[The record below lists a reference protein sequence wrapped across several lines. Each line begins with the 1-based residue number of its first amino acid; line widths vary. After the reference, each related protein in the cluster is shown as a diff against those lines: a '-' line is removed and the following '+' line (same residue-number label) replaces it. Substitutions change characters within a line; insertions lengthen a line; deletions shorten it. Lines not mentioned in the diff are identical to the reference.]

1 MADVHFLDMSVDELE
16 ATLSPTTN
24 LLLLAKAAD
33 KQLGKKADNGESR
46 EAVHSDADRFDAG
59 SPEAGFAAGTGRPRS
74 KGTNRGSLGNA
85 GDGHGLSESTGVGTG
100 RSGRQD
106 ERQPGKVMDDDAGN
120 RSSSRSSSRRPS
132 HRRDRERGYRDSDLE
147 AEDDNVDDE
156 RAARFSASS
165 QLKKSAE
172 ASPPTSVNGKG
183 ATKAMD
189 PGLSRNFKSYAV
201 GTKLGTYDGSTSLET
216 FLARFENCAEYFE

>member
-16 ATLSPTTN
+16 ATLSPNTN

-100 RSGRQD
+100 RS
-106 ERQPGKVMDDDAGN
+106 ER
-120 RSSSRSSSRRPS
+120 
-132 HRRDRERGYRDSDLE
+132 
-147 AEDDNVDDE
+147 
-156 RAARFSASS
+156 
-165 QLKKSAE
+165 
-172 ASPPTSVNGKG
+172 
-183 ATKAMD
+183 
-189 PGLSRNFKSYAV
+189 
-201 GTKLGTYDGSTSLET
+201 
-216 FLARFENCAEYFE
+216 